1 MGRQIGARLDG
12 LAYLDGTGPMIG
24 HTESTNPETPMNR
37 LLIAL
42 GALLVL
48 VGVLWPWVRKVP
60 WFHLPGDIVI
70 DRPGLKVFVP
80 IATMVIISGVMS
92 VVAWL
97 IRK

>member
-1 MGRQIGARLDG
+1 VDLDDE
-12 LAYLDGTGPMIG
+12 AN
-24 HTESTNPETPMNR
+24 ERAEQEVNR

-48 VGVLWPWVRKVP
+48 AGLLWPWLKKVP

-70 DRPGLKVFVP
+70 DRPGVKVFLP
-80 IATMVIISGVMS
+80 IATMVVVSLAISA
-92 VVAWL
+92 VAWL